1 MKIIFVTGGIISGL
15 GKWVTASSIG
25 RLLKSSGYSVTM
37 MKIDPYLQ
45 VDAGTMS
52 PYEHG
57 EVFVTHDGAETD
69 LDVWN
74 YERFV
79 DIELNKESNP
89 TTGKIYL
96 TVIENERRGDYLG
109 KTVQVIP
116 HITDEIKRRITKQ
129 AEKSDICIVEIGG
142 LVGDAESPAFIE
154 AIRQLRKDI
163 GRDNVCYVHVVPLLY
178 IEASWELKTKA
189 IQLSTRQL
197 REAGIQPDILV
208 SRCPKP
214 MPHDLKAKI
223 SMFTDVE
230 ESHIIEAIDART
242 IYEVPLL
249 FQKQWLLEIIENTL
263 HLEHHKTDLSE
274 WETFVNNIIAPE
286 KKIHIAIVWKYAELE
301 DAYMS
306 VREALIHAGAKYATK
321 VCRHWVNAEDVEK
334 DPSLLKT
341 LREKNELNGVI
352 VPGGFGSRGIEWK
365 IRTIQY
371 VRENNIPFLWI
382 CLWLQLAV
390 IEFARNVCWV
400 LDATSTEFEK
410 PWTPFIDYLPDQ
422 THTTAKG
429 GTLRLG
435 NQEAEIIEGSL
446 IYKLYEASRQL
457 KKSNNAPLMPPWE
470 RGEENENLNGGFW
483 DGGRGDYYGII
494 TDRHRHRYEV
504 VPEKQDI
511 LSSHGLLLSWTSHK
525 GRLVE
530 YIENPSCNY
539 FVATQWHPEFTSRPG
554 KPHPLFDGL
563 IKASLAMLFKT

>member
-1 MKIIFVTGGIISGL
+1 MKILFVTGGIISGL
-15 GKWVTASSIG
+15 GKWVTASSLG
-25 RLLKSSGYSVTM
+25 RIAASSGYSVSM

-57 EVFVTHDGAETD
+57 EVFVTFDGAETD

-79 DIELNKESNP
+79 DIEINKESNP

-96 TVIENERRGDYLG
+96 TVIENERRWDYLG

-116 HITDEIKRRITKQ
+116 HITDEIKRRILSQAKQ
-129 AEKSDICIVEIGG
+129 SDICIVEIGG

-178 IEASWELKTKA
+178 IEASWEYKTKA

-197 REAGIQPDILV
+197 REAGIQPDILIT
-208 SRCPKP
+208 RCPKP
-214 MPHDLKAKI
+214 IPQELKAKI
-223 SMFTDVE
+223 SLYTDVE
-230 ESHIIEAIDART
+230 ESNIIDAVDAHT

-249 FQKQWLLEIIENTL
+249 FQKQWLLGIVEDIL
-263 HLEHHKTDLSE
+263 HLPHRTTDLTK
-274 WETFVNNIIAPE
+274 WEKFVDNIINPE
-286 KKIHIAIVWKYAELE
+286 KNVHIAIVGKYAELE
-301 DAYMS
+301 DAYLS
-306 VREALIHAGAKYATK
+306 VKEALIHAWAKYSTK
-321 VCRHWVNAEDVEK
+321 IHRHWINAEDIEK
-334 DPSLLKT
+334 DPWILKA
-341 LREKNELNGVI
+341 LQDRWELNGVI
-352 VPGGFGSRGIEWK
+352 VPGGFWSRGIEGK

-371 VRENNIPFLWI
+371 VRENNIPFLGI

-390 IEFARNVCWV
+390 IEFARNICGV
-400 LDATSTEFEK
+400 LDATSREFGN
-410 PWTPFIDYLPDQ
+410 PWTFFIDFLPDQ
-422 THTTAKG
+422 NDTTAKW

-435 NQEAEIIEGSL
+435 NQVAQVQSGSL
-446 IYKLYEASRQL
+446 IHKLYWSTT
-457 KKSNNAPLMPPWE
+457 
-470 RGEENENLNGGFW
+470 
-483 DGGRGDYYGII
+483 I

-511 LSSHGLLLSWTSHK
+511 LKDHGLVLSGTSHE

-530 YIENPSCNY
+530 YIENPTCKY
-539 FVATQWHPEFTSRPG
+539 FVATQWHPEFTSRPW

-563 IKASLAMLFKT
+563 IVAALDQ